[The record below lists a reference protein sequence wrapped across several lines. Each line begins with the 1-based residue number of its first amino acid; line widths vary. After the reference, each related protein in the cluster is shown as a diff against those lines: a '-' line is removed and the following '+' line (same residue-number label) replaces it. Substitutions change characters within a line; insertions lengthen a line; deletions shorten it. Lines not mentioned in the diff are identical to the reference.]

1 MTKIVYILTNEA
13 MPELVKIGATS
24 REEVAERIAEL
35 SGHTGVP
42 LPFICHFAGELN
54 EHPENVEKLLHQV
67 FAEYRINPKRE
78 FFRIDP
84 EKAVLALRLAQAKDV
99 TPQFQSKP
107 DPEEAKAIE
116 VAQNKRSRTDLAKLG
131 IHPGEKLT
139 FSRDPSIT
147 CEVAPGNKVIYQG
160 STMSSSAAAVLA
172 LQSLGN
178 SSTSVSGP
186 DYWMFNNKTISDI
199 RWENEQGMFIDAK

>member
-1 MTKIVYILTNEA
+1 MSKIVYVLTNEA

-24 REEVAERIAEL
+24 REEVAQRIAEL

-42 LPFICHFAGELN
+42 LPFVCHFAGELS

-99 TPQFQSKP
+99 TPQFQSTP

-116 VAQNKRSRTDLAKLG
+116 VAQSRRSRTDFAKLG
-131 IHPGEKLT
+131 IQPGETLT
-139 FSRDPSIT
+139 LSRDSSIT
-147 CEVAPGNKVIYQG
+147 CEVAPGNRVNYKG
-160 STMSSSAAAVLA
+160 STMSSSAAAVSA
-172 LQSLGN
+172 LQSIGYH
-178 SSTSVSGP
+178 STSVSGP
-186 DYWMFNNKTISDI
+186 DYWMFGNKTISDI
-199 RWENEQGMFIDAK
+199 RREKEQKLYSDGE